1 MLSIWDGLKY
11 QMYLGSDDFVENMR
25 HKLDGSK
32 KEDLKE
38 ISRLQRRPSVKPL
51 QWYEENTADQKK
63 AMALAYA
70 SGDYTMKEI
79 SEWFRVHYSTVSRAV
94 KLFGANT

>member
-1 MLSIWDGLKY
+1 
-11 QMYLGSDDFVENMR
+11 VR

-32 KEDLKE
+32 QADVSE
-38 ISRLQRRPSVKPL
+38 INRLQRRPLAKPL
-51 QWYEENTADQKK
+51 QWYEENVADRKQ

-79 SEWFRVHYSTVSRAV
+79 SEWFCVHYSTVSRAV
-94 KLFGANT
+94 KLFEENA